1 MVETRPDAG
10 SARAVQVL
18 WLWYVIL
25 VTALFV
31 LDLVSLTQSQKR
43 QAAGW

>member
-25 VTALFV
+25 VTSTEAASLF
-31 LDLVSLTQSQKR
+31 LT
-43 QAAGW
+43 W